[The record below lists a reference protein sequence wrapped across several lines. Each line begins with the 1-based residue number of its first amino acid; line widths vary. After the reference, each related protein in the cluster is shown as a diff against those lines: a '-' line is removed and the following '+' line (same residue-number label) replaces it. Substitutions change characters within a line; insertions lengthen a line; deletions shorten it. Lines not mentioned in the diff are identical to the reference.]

1 MLVSPVLSE
10 EHYGVNI
17 GFASPRFSR
26 AFSSRRTPRLKRVRV
41 LHIAYS
47 LVGTTSVTDTVPMS
61 ATLAVSEG
69 SGTICPATATV

>member
-1 MLVSPVLSE
+1 MLVSPVLFE
-10 EHYGVNI
+10 EDYGVNI

-26 AFSSRRTPRLKRVRV
+26 AFSSRRTPRLERFGV

-47 LVGTTSVTDTVPMS
+47 LVGTTAVTDTVPMS

>member
-1 MLVSPVLSE
+1 MFVSPVLFE

-17 GFASPRFSR
+17 GFVSPRFSR
-26 AFSSRRTPRLKRVRV
+26 AFSSRRTPRLKRVRI
-41 LHIAYS
+41 LRINQFF
-47 LVGTTSVTDTVPMS
+47 VGTTSVTDTVPMS